1 MPVFYEFGDFVYCL
15 LKFILHI
22 FADIAQ
28 DKQITVLGHVIVKDL
43 KREQIVIPSENV
55 VTDFNSK
62 INLRLKKIIF
72 KKNKTKN

>member
-1 MPVFYEFGDFVYCL
+1 MYCL
-15 LKFILHI
+15 LKFRRPNI
-22 FADIAQ
+22 FADRTQNNQTIWF
-28 DKQITVLGHVIVKDL
+28 GHVTVKDL
-43 KREQIVIPSENV
+43 KRKQIVIPSENV